1 MNKLF
6 LRVAYIMKFHR
17 FVILMCRKG
26 PKRSYFQSICFGFT
40 INQVDKHSDSRPKI
54 FLVEDDI
61 ETCLR
66 EG

>member
-1 MNKLF
+1 
-6 LRVAYIMKFHR
+6 MKFHR